1 MTTVNFGNNELI
13 EITLKEVEDDYDV
26 CILDCSPGRFMLHNN
41 IFHAADLILVPN
53 LPAPLSVYCNNMLMD
68 DMQQDSR
75 LAKKVL
81 SFYNMVQ
88 IHKILHKQYLDNAK
102 DASWM
107 LNGFIPFYT
116 DIELIGITRESLF
129 HQEKECRANSY
140 YLQLWLEICERMQ
153 WQSLNN
159 PKGKIV
165 DIDEEQPVAGSVG
178 ADFVLA
184 SHQTTISNTGV

>member
-1 MTTVNFGNNELI
+1 MT
-13 EITLKEVEDDYDV
+13 
-26 CILDCSPGRFMLHNN
+26 CSR
-41 IFHAADLILVPN
+41 I
-53 LPAPLSVYCNNMLMD
+53 
-68 DMQQDSR
+68 SR

-129 HQEKECRANSY
+129 HQEKECRANTY

-165 DIDEEQPVAGSVG
+165 DIDEEQPVAGSV
-178 ADFVLA
+178 AAEFVLA
-184 SHQTTISNTGV
+184 AHHTPISNAGL